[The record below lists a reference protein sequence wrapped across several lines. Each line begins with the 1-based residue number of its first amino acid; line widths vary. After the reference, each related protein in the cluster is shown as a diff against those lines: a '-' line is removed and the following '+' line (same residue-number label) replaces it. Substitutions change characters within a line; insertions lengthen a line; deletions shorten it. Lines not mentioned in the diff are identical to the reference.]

1 MRIIDEQGNRLYL
14 NATEREAFL
23 RAAEKERREV
33 RAMCLLMHD
42 TGIRE
47 SEVMEITP
55 ARLDIDARTVTIRTL
70 KKRGGAVVHRTI
82 PVRQTTMETLNLVFA
97 VREAQ
102 RKGLPDCNAPLW
114 PITRMTVYRHVM
126 QVMIAAGIPPGPQR
140 TPKGLRHGFGVHA
153 IASKVP
159 LNILQRWMGHT
170 SMETT
175 AIYATPVGQE
185 EYGIAEWMWR

>member
-1 MRIIDEQGNRLYL
+1 MKIFDEQGNRLYL
-14 NATEREAFL
+14 NAAEREAFL

-47 SEVMEITP
+47 SEVLEVTP

-70 KKRGGAVVHRTI
+70 KKRGGAIVYRTI
-82 PVRQTTMETLNLVFA
+82 PIQQATMETLNLVFA

-102 RKGLPDCNAPLW
+102 RKGPPACNEPLW
-114 PITRMTVYRHVM
+114 PITRMTVYRHITHVM
-126 QVMIAAGIPPGPQR
+126 NAAIIPPGPHR
-140 TPKGLRHGFGVHA
+140 SPKGLRHGFGVHA
-153 IASKVP
+153 IASGIP
-159 LNILQRWMGHT
+159 LNILQKWMGHT

-175 AIYATPVGQE
+175 AIYATPTGQE
-185 EYGIAEWMWR
+185 EYDIAGRMWK